1 MENNIELLERYFSE
15 AESASYA
22 NRELAERDRDYVDG
36 KQLTDEEVAE
46 LNRRGQP
53 PVVIN
58 RIRRKVDWLL
68 GLQIKQ
74 RMDPRA
80 HPRTP
85 EHEKHAESISMALN
99 FVCTNEDYDAKFLD
113 VWSDML
119 VEGFGGMEVIHE
131 DVMEN
136 GKPITQVR
144 IKHYPWDRL
153 FYDPHSRRAD
163 FSDARYKG
171 AVAWMD
177 YDDFVEAYPDKT
189 GDIDGLKNTGTG
201 YATIGDTY
209 EDRPY
214 RNLWYDWKRNRVR
227 LILIWY
233 RRKGE
238 WHWCKFIGTT
248 ELEKGIS
255 PYLDDMG
262 KTICPLIMHSAYCDR
277 DNNRY
282 GIVRDMIDPQD
293 EINKRRS
300 KLLHIAN
307 SRQTTGIAGAVGD
320 VRALKAEL
328 AKPDGHIEVTQEAF
342 DSATAAGIKPFEVI
356 PQNDQATLQIQL
368 LGDAKSEIDLMGS
381 NAALAGTEGG
391 TRTSGRAIQARQDG
405 GMIEIS
411 ALVEKSHVFSRTIYR
426 HIWFMIKQHWTEERW
441 VRVTDDPT
449 TVRFVGLNR
458 PLTLGEQLQDLPPEE
473 AEKFLQENG
482 LTPDSPQLQ
491 EQVGIANPIQDI
503 DVDIIIDQSP
513 DQVTLEAENFEAMLQ
528 HATHIPAVALIQANP
543 AISVA
548 MKEKII
554 AQISQPQELSEEAMA
569 AIEKMMSEVALN
581 IAKTAKTQAEAINEA
596 KGQNNKTDKP
606 QPKPKPKSKPK

>member
-1 MENNIELLERYFSE
+1 MEIGIDTLQRYFT
-15 AESASYA
+15 ESDSSLQH
-22 NRELAERDRDYVDG
+22 NRRLAERDRDYVDG
-36 KQLTDEEVAE
+36 KQLTGTEIEE
-46 LNRRGQP
+46 LKRRGQP

-58 RIRRKVDWLL
+58 RIRRKVDWLI

-99 FVCTNEDYDAKFLD
+99 FVCTNEEYDAKFLD

-177 YDDFVEAYPDKT
+177 YDDFIRMFPKNKTEVE
-189 GDIDGLKNTGTG
+189 GIKN
-201 YATIGDTY
+201 ATNSLGETY

-214 RNLWYDWKRNRVR
+214 TTAYFDYKRNRVR
-227 LILIWY
+227 IVLIWY
-233 RRKGE
+233 RVGRE
-238 WHWCKFIGTT
+238 WRWAKFVGSII
-248 ELEKGIS
+248 LEKGVS

-262 KTICPLIMHSAYCDR
+262 ETLCPLIMHSAYCDR
-277 DNNRY
+277 ENNRY

-307 SRQTTGIAGAVGD
+307 SRQTTGIAGGVGD
-320 VRALKAEL
+320 IRTLKQEL

-342 DSATAAGIKPFEVI
+342 QAAAETGVKPFEI
-356 PQNDQATLQIQL
+356 LPQNDQATLQIQL
-368 LGDAKSEIDLMGS
+368 LGDAKAEIDLMGS

-391 TRTSGRAIQARQDG
+391 TRTSGRAIQARQEG
-405 GMIEIS
+405 GMIEIN
-411 ALVEKSHVFSRTIYR
+411 ALMERSHVFSRTVYR

-441 VRVTDDPT
+441 VRVTDDPS

-458 PLTLGEQLQDLPPEE
+458 PLTLEEQLQDLPPEE

-482 LTPDSPQLQ
+482 LTPDSPQLKQ
-491 EQVGIANPIQDI
+491 QVGIANPIQDI

-513 DQVTLEAENFEAMLQ
+513 DQVTLESETFQAMLQ
-528 HATHIPAVALIQANP
+528 HAAHIPAVALIQANP
-543 AISVA
+543 AIPAA

-554 AQISQPQELSEEAMA
+554 AQMTQPQQLSEEDMA
-569 AIEKMMSEVALN
+569 KIKKMMSEVGLN
-581 IAKTAKTQAEAINEA
+581 IAKTAKTEAEAINEA

-606 QPKPKPKSKPK
+606 QPKPKPKPKPK